1 MLMRRLAAAPGF
13 AFGVMLTVALV
24 VGVNASAFAGWW
36 ALLYKPLAFAEAERW
51 TELRIDLVDI
61 DFQVGLSASLYATVR
76 KAGHTFDTA
85 IGAPEIGQPVLDE
98 GARPWRVQRITAD
111 FTDALGVA
119 PARGVAFSTKAPQPN
134 GLLLS
139 DRIWRERFA
148 GADTILGQSVHI
160 GDSRYQVLGVMPPGF
175 AWPDADVDAWTPWIA
190 SATETLQDAEGAFGQ
205 FHVAARLA
213 PGVGL
218 VQARQTLRQVL
229 MESGNAFFT
238 SHPERVSAQVR
249 PWRDRYAAAHLEA
262 WLLLQL
268 AAALLLLVAAAN
280 LSGLVLDRLW
290 ARRHDYAVRC
300 ALGARRRDLLRLISA
315 ELSLPALLGAAL
327 GLGLTPVAIHLW
339 SVRGLVPA
347 ALPTTVGGDLHTWA
361 VGGTAALLV
370 VLIAIGGAVATVSRL
385 TADAVHQRVP
395 LAGMGRAQ
403 KTVLILQIALTTAL
417 AGSSALLLRSADN
430 LAVEARGFDPRGV
443 VLTRLEMPPEL
454 PADTMQ
460 RVQSALAA
468 LPGVEHVSTASMPP
482 FSGAEFVAA
491 VEVPGAVQPVPTRA
505 PVIGAGYFEALR
517 MPLLAGR
524 DFTAAERASGNA
536 VIVDANFQRRWL
548 GSAPIP
554 GSNLRIVEGDGSV
567 RTVDVVGVVA
577 PVKHKAIDEVAGDPL
592 IYSPQATAST
602 GDFLITRSA
611 LDADGLLDQVRRVV
625 ATEAPGAHLSVNLAL
640 ADAIARTLQKQRALV
655 ESVTLFGLATLVLA
669 ALGLYALLNAAVA
682 RRRAE
687 FGVRMAV
694 GGTPGRIRRLVL
706 RQGSQVIV
714 AGLAMG
720 VLGGLAC
727 SSLLASRLYRLS
739 PADATAWTL
748 TALVVAVVALMA
760 CWLPAQRA
768 TRVPPRVALTPM

>member
-1 MLMRRLAAAPGF
+1 MLMRRLSAAPGF

-36 ALLYKPLAFAEAERW
+36 ALLYKPLAFAEAQRW
-51 TELRIDLVDI
+51 TELRIDLTDI
-61 DFQVGLSASLYATVR
+61 DFQVGLSPSLYAMVR
-76 KAGHTFDTA
+76 KAGHSFDTA

-98 GARPWRVQRITAD
+98 AARPWRVQRITAD
-111 FTDALGVA
+111 FSDALGVA
-119 PARGVAFSTKAPQPN
+119 PARGVAFSSKAPQPN

-148 GADTILGQSVHI
+148 GADTILGQSVRI

-190 SATETLQDAEGAFGQ
+190 SAAETLQDAEGAFGQ

-213 PGVGL
+213 PGVNL
-218 VQARQTLRQVL
+218 VQAQQTLTQL
-229 MESGNAFFT
+229 LTESTNAFFA
-238 SHPERVSAQVR
+238 SHPERVRAQVR
-249 PWRDRYAAAHLEA
+249 PWRDRFAAGHVEG
-262 WLLLQL
+262 WLLVQL

-300 ALGARRRDLLRLISA
+300 ALGARRRDLLQLVGA
-315 ELSLPALLGAAL
+315 ELSLPALFGMAL
-327 GLGLTPVAIHLW
+327 GMALTPAAIRLW
-339 SVRGLVPA
+339 SARGMVPA
-347 ALPTTVGGDLHTWA
+347 ALPTTVGGDLQTWA
-361 VGGTAALLV
+361 VGVVAALLV
-370 VLIAIGGAVATVSRL
+370 VLIAVGGAVATVSRL

-443 VLTRLEMPPEL
+443 ALTQLELSPEA

-460 RVQSALAA
+460 RVQSALAL
-468 LPGVEHVSTASMPP
+468 LPGVEHVATANMPP

-491 VEVPGAVQPVPTRA
+491 VDVPGAVQPVQTRA
-505 PVIGAGYFEALR
+505 PMIGTGYFEALG

-524 DFTAAERASGNA
+524 DFTAAERANGDA
-536 VIVDANFQRRWL
+536 VIIDANFQRRWL
-548 GSAPIP
+548 GSAPVP
-554 GSNLRIVEGDGSV
+554 GSSLRMVEGDGSV
-567 RTVDVVGVVA
+567 RSVNVVGVVA
-577 PVKHKAIDEVAGDPL
+577 PVKHKALDEDAGDPL
-592 IYSPQATAST
+592 IYGPLKSASA

-611 LDADGLLDQVRRVV
+611 LDVDVLLDQVRRVV
-625 ATEAPGAHLSVNLAL
+625 AADAPGARLTVNLAL
-640 ADAIARTLQKQRALV
+640 EDAIARTLQTQRALV
-655 ESVTLFGLATLVLA
+655 ESVTLFGIATLVLA

-682 RRRAE
+682 RRHAE

-706 RQGSQVIV
+706 RQGSQVV
-714 AGLAMG
+714 AAGVALGLLSGLAG
-720 VLGGLAC
+720 
-727 SSLLASRLYRLS
+727 SSLLASRLHRLS

-748 TALVVAVVALMA
+748 TALVVAVVALLA